1 MSRKKSAWIAATA
14 LSAVVL
20 AAVAGVGTASA
31 ATTPPGGGA
40 RSGPEE
46 GGATGIVAST
56 SPTSFT
62 FTTATGIVV
71 TADESSATKYKVGIL
86 PATAK
91 AVHNGESVLVLGV
104 DDNTTITASQVVVQ
118 PFGDGGVKEA
128 AAAGVVPFQQ
138 GVTSPAKSVGQIP
151 SDYTEGDGTIVTGA
165 AADKAT
171 AAAQAVVPG
180 EIVDRV
186 VQLSNGE
193 YEVHNIGGNWPHH
206 VFVSANFKVLGY
218 E

>member
-1 MSRKKSAWIAATA
+1 MSRKKSAWIAATG
-14 LSAVVL
+14 LTVVL
-20 AAVAGVGTASA
+20 LAGLVGAGTASA

-46 GGATGIVAST
+46 GGATGIVDSV
-56 SPTSFT
+56 SPSSFT

-71 TADESSATKYKVGIL
+71 TANENSSTKYKVSIL
-86 PATAK
+86 PATSK
-91 AVHNGESVLVLGV
+91 AVRKGESVLVLGV
-104 DDNTTITASQVVVQ
+104 DDNTTITASQVDVQ
-118 PFGDGGVKEA
+118 PFGDGGVEEA
-128 AAAGVVPFQQ
+128 ADAGVIPFQQ
-138 GVTSPAKSVGQIP
+138 GITSPAKSVGQIP
-151 SDYTEGDGTIVTGA
+151 ADYTEGAGTIVSGTV
-165 AADKAT
+165 ADKAT

-180 EIVDRV
+180 EVVDRV

-206 VFVSANFKVLGY
+206 VFLSANFKVLGY